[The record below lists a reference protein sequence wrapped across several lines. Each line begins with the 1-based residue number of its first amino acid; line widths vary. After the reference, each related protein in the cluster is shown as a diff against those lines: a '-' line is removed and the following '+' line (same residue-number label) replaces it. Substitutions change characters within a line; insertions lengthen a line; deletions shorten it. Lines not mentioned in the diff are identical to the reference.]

1 MMPITVAELN
11 RFSNDDS
18 DDDDDDDDTR
28 LHATR
33 SVRLLR
39 RKQVCSSK
47 DLRGD

>member
-1 MMPITVAELN
+1 MMPITVAVLN

-18 DDDDDDDDTR
+18 DDDDDDDTR